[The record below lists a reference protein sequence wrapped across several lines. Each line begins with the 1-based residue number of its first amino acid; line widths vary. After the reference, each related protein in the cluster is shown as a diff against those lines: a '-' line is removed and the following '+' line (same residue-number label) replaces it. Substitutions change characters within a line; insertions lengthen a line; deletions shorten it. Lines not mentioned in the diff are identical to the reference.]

1 MGRADGVMRV
11 WLALA
16 LCCALLVVAAAQPGQ
31 GQGGPDGPRRSGAPS
46 PYGVGDE
53 PVP

>member
-1 MGRADGVMRV
+1 MGRAGGRTRV

-16 LCCALLVVAAAQPGQ
+16 LGCALLVLAAAQPGQ

-46 PYGVGDE
+46 HLR
-53 PVP
+53 